1 MRTTLAAL
9 LLAAAAHAAEPS
21 DAAIE
26 EALKA
31 QTQALMD
38 AVGAGGADV
47 WERLLDTRVSYVDE
61 GGTVLDRKALLDGIK
76 PLPAGVSG
84 TIRVTDFHAVVHG
97 DFAVATYVDDE
108 HETFHGHAL
117 HCQYRATDTWRKT
130 PDGWRL
136 VGGQVLAL
144 RTDPPAVRA
153 DPDELEEYEG
163 RYVLAPGVA
172 YEVRLTER
180 GLEGVATGK
189 KPEPL
194 LVEASDVFFVPGKPR
209 YRKVFLRDEEGE
221 ITGFAERREAWDLVY
236 VKEAP

>member
-1 MRTTLAAL
+1 MPPASGWRLQSRT
-9 LLAAAAHAAEPS
+9 
-21 DAAIE
+21 
-26 EALKA
+26 
-31 QTQALMD
+31 
-38 AVGAGGADV
+38 
-47 WERLLDTRVSYVDE
+47 
-61 GGTVLDRKALLDGIK
+61 
-76 PLPAGVSG
+76 LP
-84 TIRVTDFHAVVHG
+84 RVTDFHAVVHG